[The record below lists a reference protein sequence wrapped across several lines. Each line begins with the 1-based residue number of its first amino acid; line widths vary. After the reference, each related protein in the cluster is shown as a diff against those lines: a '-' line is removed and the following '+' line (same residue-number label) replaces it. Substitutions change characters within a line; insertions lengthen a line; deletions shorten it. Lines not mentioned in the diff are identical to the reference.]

1 MKIFP
6 NQGMT
11 IDMANH
17 YSPVHVQVQDFTII
31 KERCGNPVITSGD
44 TISDTFGR
52 NIVFQFFDGRNS
64 TQSRVDVGI
73 AYSRTSYRRDGAKLF
88 LTNHKIGHSMELQI
102 FSSYIRA
109 SGRDTESQSRSRTI
123 AHFSWTQEP
132 WSVSKFIPN
141 KNPFYFMDGVS
152 MGISL
157 ISQISSVTHDICLL
171 QTSSALMQWLLIR
184 LDPLLSICHC
194 LLQYPLDGVLV
205 FAVSDIL
212 DANVWV
218 PLHSKSV

>member
-1 MKIFP
+1 
-6 NQGMT
+6 
-11 IDMANH
+11 MANH
-17 YSPVHVQVQDFTII
+17 SSPVHVQVQDLTII
-31 KERCGNPVITSGD
+31 KERCGNPVITKSW
-44 TISDTFGR
+44 
-52 NIVFQFFDGRNS
+52 
-64 TQSRVDVGI
+64 VDVGI

>member
-17 YSPVHVQVQDFTII
+17 SSPVHVQVQDFTII

-88 LTNHKIGHSMELQI
+88 LTNHKIGHSMELQLL
-102 FSSYIRA
+102 SSYIRA
-109 SGRDTESQSRSRTI
+109 SGRDMESQSRSRTI
-123 AHFSWTQEP
+123 AHFS
-132 WSVSKFIPN
+132 
-141 KNPFYFMDGVS
+141 
-152 MGISL
+152 
-157 ISQISSVTHDICLL
+157 
-171 QTSSALMQWLLIR
+171 
-184 LDPLLSICHC
+184 
-194 LLQYPLDGVLV
+194 
-205 FAVSDIL
+205 
-212 DANVWV
+212 
-218 PLHSKSV
+218 